1 MADHA
6 RKLDD
11 DHTTWTETL
20 DGTDADLT
28 TVSGVDLYVEAPDGT
43 TAVSGTGVT
52 VDDADTVSYT
62 FAAGDLSQTGG
73 HKAEFHVNYSDS
85 TVEIL
90 PEDGYY
96 SVRVLD
102 DLN

>member
-1 MADHA
+1 MPDHE

-11 DHTTWTETL
+11 DHTTWTQTL

-43 TAVSGTGVT
+43 TAVSGVSVT
-52 VDDADTVSYT
+52 VVDADTVEYT

-73 HKAEFHVNYSDS
+73 HNAEFHVNYSDG

-90 PEDGYY
+90 PERGYFD
-96 SVRVLD
+96 VQVD
-102 DLN
+102 EDLN